1 MFHAD
6 DANGRWLSIFRSF
19 GVTFRE
25 DGRGCECPI
34 CGGKDRFRFDDKE
47 GRGTWYCNQC
57 GAGDGY
63 GLLMKAKAT
72 ASDAVDFKAAVKM
85 VETLFGVSTIKH
97 ERPKEYKDDEPI
109 TQEELREQ
117 FGNGRRITDG
127 PNLSSDYLRSRG
139 ITVMPPILDDK
150 FCPLW
155 HNDAMWHH
163 EAKLKF
169 PCLTALFQM
178 PDGKTVMFHKHYI
191 DSKTGGKIIVE
202 IGKDEKGNPI
212 HAKPKLSSRACV
224 KSTMGGA
231 VRLFPADKKEIL
243 IGEGIETMLS
253 AAQHPLF
260 RLEDGSHFPAWACL
274 TANRLSGWIPPPGIE
289 FVGIVVDND
298 KSGTGLHCA
307 AHLSRRLRSEK
318 IETKLYYPT
327 DVGADWNDV
336 LLGKSGYV
344 ELI

>member
-6 DANGRWLSIFRSF
+6 EANGKWLSIFRAF
-19 GVTFRE
+19 GIEVRE
-25 DGRGCECPI
+25 DGRGGPCPI

-57 GAGDGY
+57 EAGDGY

-85 VETLFGVSTIKH
+85 VETLFGATTIKYQ
-97 ERPKEYKDDEPI
+97 RPREYKDNERI
-109 TQEELREQ
+109 THDELRKQ
-117 FGNGRRITDG
+117 FGKGKRITDG
-127 PNLSSDYLRSRG
+127 QSLSRDYLRLRG
-139 ITVMPPILDDK
+139 INIIPPVLDDK

-163 EAKLKF
+163 EARDEF

-191 DSKTGGKIIVE
+191 DSKTGEKINVE

-212 HAKPKLSSRACV
+212 HAKTKLSSRACV
-224 KSTMGGA
+224 KSTVGGA
-231 VRLFPADKKEIL
+231 IRLFPADRGEIL
-243 IGEGIETMLS
+243 IGEGVETMLS
-253 AAQHPLF
+253 AAQHPAF
-260 RLEDGSHFPAWACL
+260 RLEDGSHIPAWACL
-274 TANRLSGWIPPPGIE
+274 TANRLAGWIPPAGIE
-289 FVGIVVDND
+289 WVGIIVDND
-298 KSGTGLHCA
+298 ESGTGLHCA
-307 AHLSRRLRSEK
+307 SHLSRRLRSKK
-318 IETKLYYPT
+318 IETRLYYPT
-327 DVGADWNDV
+327 IVGADWNDV
-336 LLGKSGYV
+336 LLLKSEYV